1 MIVLFTDFGVAGPY
15 VGQMQAVLAR
25 RAPGVPVIT
34 LFSDAPTHDPRAAAY
49 LLAAYVE
56 EFPPG
61 AVFLC
66 VVDPGVGGSRQAG
79 FLKAADRWFVGP
91 DNGLFEIVIRRG
103 GEVSP
108 WHQLTEMP
116 AGASATFHGRDIFA
130 PAAASL
136 ALGIR
141 PPFVEHP
148 IDAVRRTEWPDD
160 LADIVYVD
168 AFGNAMTGV
177 RADRV
182 SADAVVEVNGT
193 QLRRARTF
201 SDVAAGTPFWYR
213 NANGLLE
220 VAVNLGRADGL
231 LALKPGTPVKI
242 SGL

>member
-25 RAPGVPVIT
+25 HAPGVPVIA

-49 LLAAYVE
+49 LLAAYVD
-56 EFPPG
+56 EFPAS

-66 VVDPGVGGSRQAG
+66 VVDPGVGGARQAG
-79 FLKAADRWFVGP
+79 FLLADGRWFVGP
-91 DNGLFEIVIRRG
+91 DNGLFEIVVRRAG
-103 GEVSP
+103 HASC
-108 WHQLTEMP
+108 WHQLTETP
-116 AGASATFHGRDIFA
+116 AGVSATFHGRDVFA

-141 PPFVEHP
+141 PPFAEHP
-148 IDAVRRTEWPDD
+148 IDAVRRADWPDD
-160 LADIVYVD
+160 LAEIVYVD
-168 AFGNAMTGV
+168 GFGNAMTGL

-182 SADAVVEVNGT
+182 AADAVVEIGGT
-193 QLRRARTF
+193 QLHRARTF

-220 VAVNLGRADGL
+220 IAVNLGRADSL
-231 LALKPGTPVKI
+231 LALKPGTSVKI